1 MFQSSYRQAFSSFWA
16 QWKIQDC
23 KACIKN
29 KLEKTLPELWTAQI
43 VKAKHVGS
51 FLPKTTDETRQNCPT
66 LPLLLS
72 PLCSFQFSTFAKSR
86 NRNRYSELL
95 RRAMESRG
103 RDWSLEI
110 LGMRQSAAERW
121 AQDSCLYLCFS
132 GPAPVP
138 QAAGGGNCRSVCVKP
153 FPQSQ
158 PKGESWG
165 PSQGC
170 PRNCPYHISN
180 ALTFYTACI

>member
-1 MFQSSYRQAFSSFWA
+1 M
-16 QWKIQDC
+16 
-23 KACIKN
+23 
-29 KLEKTLPELWTAQI
+29 
-43 VKAKHVGS
+43 GS

-138 QAAGGGNCRSVCVKP
+138 QAAGGGSCRSVCVKP

-165 PSQGC
+165 LSQGC